1 MRLNRPHDP
10 RRRTSDGSAPDGSSS
25 DGSSSDGSSSS
36 GSAPGS
42 TAGIDD
48 AAEPDTTTGGI
59 RPSRRPTPYRHRRV
73 VLATGAAVVL
83 AAIVLAPAANAH
95 ADQVLAHQAL
105 AQQVPAQRVLAQEV
119 LAQAESVDA
128 VLNNI
133 RNWLVGILA
142 ALATVFLTL
151 GGVRYVYGSGD
162 PGEVEKSKQAFKAA
176 GLGYGIAA
184 LAPLIVTVLQSIV
197 GL

>member
-1 MRLNRPHDP
+1 MRLNRPTEP
-10 RRRTSDGSAPDGSSS
+10 RRRSADSRTAN
-25 DGSSSDGSSSS
+25 DL
-36 GSAPGS
+36 APGFTAAGDDG
-42 TAGIDD
+42 TAG
-48 AAEPDTTTGGI
+48 AEQNGTT
-59 RPSRRPTPYRHRRV
+59 SSLRRLRRATPTRRRRRV
-73 VLATGAAVVL
+73 VCAARTVVVL
-83 AAIVLAPAANAH
+83 MVLVRAPAAH
-95 ADQVLAHQAL
+95 AYADPVL
-105 AQQVPAQRVLAQEV
+105 AQQVLAQQI
-119 LAQAESVDA
+119 LAQAESVEA
-128 VLNNI
+128 VLSNI

-162 PGEVEKSKQAFKAA
+162 PGEVEKAKQAFKAA